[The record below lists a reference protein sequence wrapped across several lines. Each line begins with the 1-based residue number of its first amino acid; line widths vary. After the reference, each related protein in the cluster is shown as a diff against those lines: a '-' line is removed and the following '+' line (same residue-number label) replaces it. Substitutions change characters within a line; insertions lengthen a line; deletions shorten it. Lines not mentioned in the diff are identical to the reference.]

1 MPHPHRFHW
10 KIGISRTQMP
20 TPPPQISLKNWYF
33 SYPNAYP
40 PPTDFIEHFVCTQE
54 AYLTPTDFIETS
66 VSFVPKCLPH
76 PHRFPWQFCIFRTQ
90 KLTPSPRDFIENSI
104 FFVPKGLH
112 RPLGILLKFLQF
124 SYPNALEILQGA
136 VGVNCWGA
144 KGFSVG
150 VPVPYNQLKASPRH
164 MLEIEKRKKGWGKE
178 KKEKKGG

>member
-33 SYPNAYP
+33 SYQNAYP

-76 PHRFPWQFCIFRTQ
+76 PHKFHWKFCIFRTQ

-124 SYPNALEILQGA
+124 SYPNALEILHGKFNIFRTPEPTPSPMDFARKIQY
-136 VGVNCWGA
+136 
-144 KGFSVG
+144 SH
-150 VPVPYNQLKASPRH
+150 PKAYLST
-164 MLEIEKRKKGWGKE
+164 
-178 KKEKKGG
+178 